1 MKLSA
6 HYNKASIIITIAVL
20 LAGSVIY
27 YLAINYIATAQL
39 DRDLTEEIDE
49 VNDYIRQRQQL
60 PSQVD
65 FDEDVTVFTK
75 TNQKNLP
82 RRFFDTVYNNV
93 KEKDIEGGRA
103 VSGLITFKGENYKV
117 TISESKESTEYLITI
132 IAIITL
138 LLMLG
143 LLAILFVTNKYIL
156 NGLWKPFYKTLNEM
170 KVFNVSEE
178 HGFDMQ
184 QSKVE
189 EFNELN
195 AAVQLMSARVKNDF
209 KNLKHFTENASHEML
224 TPLAV
229 ITAKLDTLIQ
239 DETIKP
245 EQYDQIND
253 IYAAT
258 SKLSRLNQ
266 SLLLLVKIE
275 NSLIEDAEWVDLD
288 VLISEKV
295 RLFQDLLLTRE
306 IDVTEKLT
314 PKKVLVSKY
323 LVDILL
329 NNLFSNAIRH
339 SIHKGQIIITLNA
352 GELSFQNSG
361 TDKPLNEE
369 TIFERFQKGN
379 KSEGTGLGLSIVKN
393 ICSIYNWNIYY
404 KYRNSLHA
412 FQIVF

>member
-20 LAGSVIY
+20 LAGSVVY
-27 YLAINYIATAQL
+27 YFAISYIATIQL

-49 VNDYIRQRQQL
+49 VNDYIKTRQQL

-65 FDEDVTVFTK
+65 FDEDITVFTK
-75 TNQKNLP
+75 TNQESLP

-93 KEKDIEGGRA
+93 KEKEIEGGRA

-117 TISESKESTEYLITI
+117 TITESKESTEYLVTI

-143 LLAILFVTNKYIL
+143 LLVILFVTNKYIL
-156 NGLWKPFYKTLNEM
+156 NGLWKPFYKTLNGM

-178 HGFDMQ
+178 HGFEMQ
-184 QSKVE
+184 YSKVD

-195 AAVQLMSARVKNDF
+195 TAVQLMSVRVKNDF

-288 VLISEKV
+288 VLISEKI

-306 IDVTEKLT
+306 IDVIEKLT

-339 SIHKGQIIITLNA
+339 SVHKGQIIITLNA
-352 GELSFQNSG
+352 GELIFQNSG
-361 TDKPLNEE
+361 TDRPLNEE
-369 TIFERFQKGN
+369 TIFERFQKDN

-404 KYRNSLHA
+404 KYRNSLHT